1 MAIPK
6 VIYFEI
12 VKGSKAILKLWSR
25 NCNIPVCSY
34 GGMGRAEGVQAMSC
48 KDTIHL
54 ICWYLE
60 GKLSTS
66 VAKDIERHLES
77 CSNCQLVL
85 NAATTTLEQYF
96 AAQAD
101 SDSPATS
108 QAA

>member
-1 MAIPK
+1 M
-6 VIYFEI
+6 
-12 VKGSKAILKLWSR
+12 
-25 NCNIPVCSY
+25 N
-34 GGMGRAEGVQAMSC
+34 C

-60 GKLSTS
+60 GKLSPS
-66 VAKDIERHLES
+66 VSKDIESHLES

-85 NAATTTLEQYF
+85 SAATSTLDQYF

-101 SDSPATS
+101 PDTPAAS